1 MLFSLKFLVLKEDLS
16 LLVEAENPSLEIDE
30 SRIGHGVHSK
40 PKAAVSPPT
49 HLLKA
54 ILKLH
59 ESGTACHFPLSL
71 GRGGCIIESKQPTH
85 Y

>member
-1 MLFSLKFLVLKEDLS
+1 MFPVSKECFPSMLK
-16 LLVEAENPSLEIDE
+16 AENPSLETDE
-30 SRIGHGVHSK
+30 SRIGHTVRSK
-40 PKAAVSPPT
+40 PKAAVPPPT

-71 GRGGCIIESKQPTH
+71 TGGGCIIKSKQPTH